1 MIADESLG
9 IARRIT
15 ESYAPRAEGASARAA
30 AAILRGLPGASIVGV
45 DAAAP
50 SLEALDPSG
59 GTPATVAP
67 GDPLESARIETRAV
81 AEAAGP
87 GFTAF
92 LDGIQRSVVIGQ
104 LGGLVPVV
112 HGTVG
117 AVVRVRRDRVMST
130 WGEGALV
137 ARALYLPFAR
147 LDAATRAA
155 CEAGRVTLVDTG
167 EEGDP
172 AHPHGRLASARLA
185 IQRAREEAES
195 TLAVAWC
202 AAGAGPLYV
211 DGSISGFGV
220 AALSPLAV
228 GVVKSHRTLYVPA
241 PDVPLV
247 AGLAV
252 GSRTTA
258 FAVDARR
265 RARIAS
271 WYLRLRSGDG
281 ADPFSGLV
289 RVEVAESA
297 FSAARAD
304 DISAWILAERE
315 PVALPDPRWR
325 VMAYGIRD
333 CEEYLRAVAG

>member
-1 MIADESLG
+1 MDPTGGSPVSIDPGSSLE
-9 IARRIT
+9 T
-15 ESYAPRAEGASARAA
+15 EQVETRPVEAA
-30 AAILRGLPGASIVGV
+30 AV
-45 DAAAP
+45 
-50 SLEALDPSG
+50 
-59 GTPATVAP
+59 
-67 GDPLESARIETRAV
+67 
-81 AEAAGP
+81 P
-87 GFTAF
+87 GFAAF

-147 LDAATRAA
+147 LDPAMRAA
-155 CEAGRVTLVDTG
+155 CEAGGIPLVDTG

-172 AHPHGRLASARLA
+172 AHPHGRLASARLT

-195 TLAVAWC
+195 ALAVAWC
-202 AAGAGPLYV
+202 AEGAGPLYV
-211 DGSISGFGV
+211 DGSISGFGT

-258 FAVDARR
+258 FTVDARR

-289 RVEVAESA
+289 RVEIAESA
-297 FSAARAD
+297 FSPAGAD
-304 DISAWILAERE
+304 EISAWILSERE
-315 PVALPDPRWR
+315 PLALPDPRWR

-333 CEEYLRAVAG
+333 CEEYLRAIAG

>member
-1 MIADESLG
+1 MVSVL
-9 IARRIT
+9 
-15 ESYAPRAEGASARAA
+15 
-30 AAILRGLPGASIVGV
+30 GV
-45 DAAAP
+45 DATAP
-50 SLEALDPSG
+50 SLESLDPAG
-59 GTPATVAP
+59 GTPVSVAP
-67 GDPLESARIETRAV
+67 ASPLESGRLETRAV
-81 AEAAGP
+81 APAVTP

-117 AVVRVRRDRVMST
+117 AVVRVRRERVLST
-130 WGEGALV
+130 WRDGALV
-137 ARALYLPFAR
+137 ARALYLPLTR

-155 CEAGRVTLVDTG
+155 CEAGGIALVDTG

-195 TLAVAWC
+195 KLAMAWC
-202 AAGAGPLYV
+202 AAGGGPLYV
-211 DGSISGFGV
+211 DGSISGFGE

-241 PDVPLV
+241 PDVPLL

-289 RVEVAESA
+289 RVEIAESA
-297 FSAARAD
+297 FSPARAD
-304 DISAWILAERE
+304 DVSDWVLAERQ

-325 VMAYGIRD
+325 AMAYGIRD
-333 CEEYLRAVAG
+333 CEEYLRAVAD